1 MNRLSLFL
9 KSTIVSLILFSFLSC
24 GNSES
29 EKCSEVERY
38 LDKQENDS
46 AINLFK
52 TINYSELYD
61 DDSKNSYAL
70 LRTRVDY
77 LEGYEQES
85 DTIINQCLKHF
96 ISKNDNKKIAECYYY
111 LAVYNYD
118 QGQVKKAFWSI
129 CKADYHA
136 EQTNDIALKHK
147 ITEILLDWYNTAE
160 EYSSALSYGK
170 KNLYLSTLAGDKN
183 WLAYAYVMMATTYH
197 GLGQM
202 KKSEEFLNK
211 SLEYLNSVPR
221 KEQAQFYVSL
231 GSSIIDSN
239 PARAREY
246 FSKAIKANKDASG
259 YSGLAI
265 LEYQDG
271 HLDTSEEYLRKAL
284 DTGDK
289 STKMFVYSNMLSMY
303 SSKGDYK
310 KALECSMNINKL
322 QVEKFKEQKDESLTL
337 VQKQF
342 TSEIE
347 HQRFKQRLSEGFF
360 FVLIFILLVI
370 AIYIYLHFKNERWK
384 KNSLENLVMLNVYK
398 EKLNKLKE
406 KGSQSETP
414 VLEEKKIQE
423 KINTIQ
429 KRQSKIL
436 YNGQILYQDILDGKN
451 TLTWNK
457 RDYENFM
464 EYYKVVDLPFVT
476 QLQTEYDHLSPRY
489 QFFLVMKNM
498 GKSEEEI
505 QDIMVIS
512 SGTIRT
518 IKSRVKTCKIE

>member
-1 MNRLSLFL
+1 
-9 KSTIVSLILFSFLSC
+9 
-24 GNSES
+24 
-29 EKCSEVERY
+29 
-38 LDKQENDS
+38 
-46 AINLFK
+46 
-52 TINYSELYD
+52 
-61 DDSKNSYAL
+61 
-70 LRTRVDY
+70 
-77 LEGYEQES
+77 
-85 DTIINQCLKHF
+85 
-96 ISKNDNKKIAECYYY
+96 
-111 LAVYNYD
+111 
-118 QGQVKKAFWSI
+118 
-129 CKADYHA
+129 
-136 EQTNDIALKHK
+136 
-147 ITEILLDWYNTAE
+147 
-160 EYSSALSYGK
+160 
-170 KNLYLSTLAGDKN
+170 LSTLAGDKN
-183 WLAYAYVMMATTYH
+183 WLAYAYSMVATTYH

-231 GSSIIDSN
+231 GSAIIDSD
-239 PARAREY
+239 PAKARVY
-246 FSKAIKANKDASG
+246 FSKAIKANKDASA

-271 HLDTSEEYLRKAL
+271 HLDASEEYLRKAL
-284 DTGDK
+284 DTDDK
-289 STKMFVYSNMLSMY
+289 SIRMFVYSNMLSMY
-303 SSKGDYK
+303 SSKCDYK

-322 QVEKFKEQKDESLTL
+322 QAERYKEQKDESLTL